1 MGILTSPRPPRI
13 SFFSLI
19 ALLYSQI
26 LVLMV
31 IPGVVVFHYAWR
43 YDHHSQGL
51 YVAVGLSPMLKNL
64 MCGESW
70 TVRIDSR
77 ENWYLN
83 STKTSQN
90 ELAGVLSQR
99 LGDKSNCAVY
109 LDVDPSLPYAVAVEA
124 VATIQKTRAKVAV
137 LLTPKTKKSP
147 PPKNSSFA
155 APLFHT
161 CPGSAFTRPYAV
173 PDSMCGRRRDGTLC
187 LGVPRMR
194 TGSSDF
200 IDASALPDEDSPVD
214 WLNLPPSASTASL

>member
-1 MGILTSPRPPRI
+1 MGIRTSPRPPWI
-13 SFFSLI
+13 PFFSQI

-31 IPGVVVFHYAWR
+31 IPGGVVFHYAWR
-43 YDHHSQGL
+43 YDHRSQGL

-99 LGDKSNCAVY
+99 LGDKMNCAVY
-109 LDVDPSLPYAVAVEA
+109 LDVDPSLPYAVAIEA
-124 VATIQKTRAKVAV
+124 IATIQKTRANVVV
-137 LLTPKTKKSP
+137 LLTPKTKKVS
-147 PPKNSSFA
+147 
-155 APLFHT
+155 
-161 CPGSAFTRPYAV
+161 V
-173 PDSMCGRRRDGTLC
+173 P
-187 LGVPRMR
+187 
-194 TGSSDF
+194 
-200 IDASALPDEDSPVD
+200 
-214 WLNLPPSASTASL
+214 